1 MTRRLAAASLL
12 CTPIAALAQTERVTS
27 GLSAALTWMAGLT
40 ALLGTGALMYAAWA
54 KMWGDQQAQAKI
66 GGALVGGIIG
76 LGAGGIMALLKQW
89 FSTGAGA

>member
-1 MTRRLAAASLL
+1 MARRLAVALL
-12 CTPIAALAQTERVTS
+12 LGTPVIALAQTERVTS

-89 FSTGAGA
+89 FATGAGA